1 MPLTLFP
8 AFRSTVRSATHSWFM
23 TLAGCGVL
31 LLATACGS
39 AATPAASSAGSNP
52 SSAASAPAVVL
63 GTGSPAA
70 NVSASKAAYN
80 SCLRAHGAVLPT
92 AKPTDRPTDKPTDK
106 PTAKPTGTP
115 GGHKG
120 DNAIPAAAR
129 AACASL
135 KPAGNPKKKTQA

>member
-1 MPLTLFP
+1 MLFD
-8 AFRSTVRSATHSWFM
+8 
-23 TLAGCGVL
+23 L
-31 LLATACGS
+31 
-39 AATPAASSAGSNP
+39 ASSTESNP
-52 SSAASAPAVVL
+52 SSAASAPAAVL

-70 NVSASKAAYN
+70 SVSASKAAYN

-92 AKPTDRPTDKPTDK
+92 AKPTDKPTDK

-120 DNAIPAAAR
+120 DSAIPAAAR

-135 KPAGNPKKKTQA
+135 KPAGNPKKKAAS